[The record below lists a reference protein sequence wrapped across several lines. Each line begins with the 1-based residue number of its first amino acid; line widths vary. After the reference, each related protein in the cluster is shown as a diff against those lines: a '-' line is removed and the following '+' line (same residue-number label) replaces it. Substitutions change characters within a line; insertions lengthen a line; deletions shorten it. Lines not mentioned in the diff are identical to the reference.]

1 MKLFSKIPLL
11 ENDRI
16 LLRKLEFD
24 DAASLKELTEDESV
38 YSFLPT
44 FLIERQQIDMRK
56 VILEMYEQSFKEK
69 ESLIWGI
76 FLKDGMRFCGLAELY
91 GFKDPIHKIS
101 LGYRLQKRFWGQGIA
116 TETVALIVD
125 YLYSQTDIEIITA
138 STMIEN
144 HASANVLSKNG
155 FMMVVSAV
163 EEDWGYETMTI
174 ADKWI
179 R

>member
-1 MKLFSKIPLL
+1 M

-16 LLRKLEFD
+16 VLKQLTFD
-24 DAASLKELTEDESV
+24 DAPSLKELTQDEIV
-38 YSFLPT
+38 YRYLPT
-44 FLIERQQIDMRK
+44 FLIERQEDDMQE
-56 VILEMYEQSFKEK
+56 VIHQMYAQSFKEK

-91 GFKDPIHKIS
+91 GFKDSIHKIS
-101 LGYRLQKRFWGQGIA
+101 LGYRLLERFWGQGIA
-116 TETVALIVD
+116 TEAVALMVK
-125 YLYSQTDIEIITA
+125 YLYSETEIEIITA

-144 HASANVLSKNG
+144 QASANVLRKNDF
-155 FMMVVSAV
+155 FMTVSAV
-163 EEDWGYETMTI
+163 DEDWGYETMTT